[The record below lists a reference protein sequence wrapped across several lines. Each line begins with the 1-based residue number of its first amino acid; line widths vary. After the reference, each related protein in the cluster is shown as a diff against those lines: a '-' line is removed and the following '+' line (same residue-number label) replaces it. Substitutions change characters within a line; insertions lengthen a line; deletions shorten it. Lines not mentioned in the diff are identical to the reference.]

1 MYIYMYIYIY
11 IHDVIFHVSTYV
23 YIYSIYYTYWMFPKP
38 IGTSKHD
45 QSLGGGEW
53 PAQRV
58 PQQRWWVR
66 GVGDPWKVRR
76 LRKHKKGHFE
86 KCLRNFWRMFGE
98 CLWMWIIRSDVLEW
112 FSGNLCKNGNLTDKP
127 KQCKWCPDSERIIP
141 RKAYLQGTTT
151 NNSVCFQD
159 APTRVMHI
167 SAKLMLCYWSWL
179 GFQGSCVAPP
189 NVAGR
194 IWENTFPKS

>member
-1 MYIYMYIYIY
+1 MINPWEAANDRLKEYPNNVDEYVEFGAPGKS
-11 IHDVIFHVSTYV
+11 DVSENT
-23 YIYSIYYTYWMFPKP
+23 K
-38 IGTSKHD
+38 
-45 QSLGGGEW
+45 
-53 PAQRV
+53 
-58 PQQRWWVR
+58 R
-66 GVGDPWKVRR
+66 GI
-76 LRKHKKGHFE
+76 
-86 KCLRNFWRMFGE
+86 LRNFWRMFGE
-98 CLWMWIIRSDVLEW
+98 CLWMWIIRSAVLQW

-167 SAKLMLCYWSWL
+167 SAKLMLCYWSW
-179 GFQGSCVAPP
+179 P